1 MTLVELVTDSPPL
14 QFIMASRNMSRV
26 PLLLSSC
33 KNYEDWCKMV
43 RAWTKFTNLAPE
55 RQEASMFLSLEGEAL
70 DAVPELFKDEISSK
84 DAVKIIITSLDKL
97 YKKR

>member
-1 MTLVELVTDSPPL
+1 
-14 QFIMASRNMSRV
+14 
-26 PLLLSSC
+26 
-33 KNYEDWCKMV
+33 MV